1 MAVDGAVDNV
11 TGHQFGQA
19 GGVTLLVFITG
30 GQDLTGGV
38 VHQHPGTGRIDGG
51 VTVTGK
57 SAAANAQETL
67 EASKV
72 TANKNGLSTAYP
84 QDLQIRRPFTEVRL
98 RDQG

>member
-38 VHQHPGTGRIDGG
+38 VHQHPGTGLDRWRRHGDGQISG
-51 VTVTGK
+51 SKCAG
-57 SAAANAQETL
+57 NARSEQSY
-67 EASKV
+67 SK
-72 TANKNGLSTAYP
+72 
-84 QDLQIRRPFTEVRL
+84 
-98 RDQG
+98 